1 MKLGIE
7 YRRIN
12 NKPPSNILSPSNAIV
27 KTSTPSPGKQIKP
40 KVIGYTN
47 NVNNKKKSV
56 GKTPKEDAN
65 SKLFTFIIDL

>member
-1 MKLGIE
+1 MKLGIK

-27 KTSTPSPGKQIKP
+27 NNSTPSPGKQIKP
-40 KVIGYTN
+40 KVIEYIN

-56 GKTPKEDAN
+56 GKTPKKDVN
-65 SKLFTFIIDL
+65 CKLFTFIIDL